1 VFKIFD
7 KDGDGR
13 ISMRELEEAFE
24 SSTTDYTR
32 EELDKIMHAMDSDK
46 DEMLDINEWRAAAL
60 ICST

>member
-1 VFKIFD
+1 MFKIFD